1 VELSRLRQGD
11 LVAGLGGVALLI
23 VMFLDWYAAGG
34 SARFQG
40 QDINISL
47 GFNAWQAF
55 SVTDLILA
63 LTALS
68 GIALAVLTA
77 SRRSPALP
85 VAAGVIT
92 STLGALATLL
102 VFYRILNQPGP
113 NDFVEVKFGAFLGFL
128 AVLAVAA
135 GGYLA
140 IRDEQG
146 EEAPMPTD
154 VRPTP
159 AAEGPAEPT
168 PPPPEAERGS

>member
-11 LVAGLGGVALLI
+11 VIAGLGGVALLA

-34 SARFQG
+34 SAKFAG

-55 SVTDLILA
+55 SITDLILA
-63 LTALS
+63 LTAVS
-68 GIALAVLTA
+68 GIAMAVLTV

-85 VAAGVIT
+85 VAASVIT

-113 NDFVEVKFGAFLGFL
+113 NEFIEVKLGAFLGFL
-128 AVLAVAA
+128 SVLAVAV
-135 GGYLA
+135 GGYRA
-140 IRDEQG
+140 MRDEEG

-154 VRPTP
+154 VRPAP
-159 AAEGPAEPT
+159 AAEGPEDPA
-168 PPPPEAERGS
+168 PPPEAERGS

>member
-11 LVAGLGGVALLI
+11 LIAGLGGVALLI
-23 VMFLDWYAAGG
+23 VMFLDWYSAGG

-85 VAAGVIT
+85 VAASVIT

-113 NDFVEVKFGAFLGFL
+113 NEFIEVKLGAFLGFL
-128 AVLAVAA
+128 SVLAVAV
-135 GGYLA
+135 GGYRA
-140 IRDEQG
+140 MRDEAG

-154 VRPTP
+154 VRPAP
-159 AAEGPAEPT
+159 AAEGPGDAA
-168 PPPPEAERGS
+168 PPPEAERGS

>member
-1 VELSRLRQGD
+1 VELKRLRQGD
-11 LVAGLGGVALLI
+11 LVAGIGGVALLAT
-23 VMFLDWYAAGG
+23 MFLSWYSAGG
-34 SARFQG
+34 SATFQG
-40 QDINISL
+40 QDIEVSL
-47 GFNAWQAF
+47 DFNAWQAF

-85 VAAGVIT
+85 VAASVIT

-113 NDFVEVKFGAFLGFL
+113 NEFLEVKLGAFLGFL
-128 AVLAVAA
+128 SVLAVAV

-140 IRDEQG
+140 VRDEEG

-159 AAEGPAEPT
+159 PAEGPAEPT
-168 PPPPEAERGS
+168 PPPEAERGS